1 MKPTAFLINTSRGPV
16 VDELALAAA
25 LARGEIAGAALDV
38 FDKEPAVTP
47 ALRELN
53 NVVVT
58 PHLGS
63 AVPETREALAN
74 AVADNL
80 LALIEG
86 RRPPN
91 IVNPEVLSGWTGHS
105 ARMGARAN

>member
-1 MKPTAFLINTSRGPV
+1 M

-25 LARGEIAGAALDV
+25 LARGEIAGAGLDV
-38 FDKEPAVTP
+38 FDEEPAVTP
-47 ALRELN
+47 ALLELN

-91 IVNPEVLSGWTGHS
+91 IVNPEVLGGWTAHS
-105 ARMGARAN
+105 ARMGAKAN